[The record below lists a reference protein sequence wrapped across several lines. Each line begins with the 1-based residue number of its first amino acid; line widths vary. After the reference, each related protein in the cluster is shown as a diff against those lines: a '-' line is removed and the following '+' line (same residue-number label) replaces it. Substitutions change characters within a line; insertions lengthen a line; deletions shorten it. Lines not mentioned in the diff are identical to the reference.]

1 MSHRMNTLT
10 QIARQAGKIL
20 LEGYGRAKKIE
31 FKGDIDLV
39 TEFDRRSDAF
49 ILAQLRQNFPGE
61 AILSEESGQDMIIS
75 DYVWIVDP
83 LDGTTNFAHSF
94 PAFAVSIGLTF
105 QGQPYLGVV
114 YDPLRDELYAAEA
127 GQGATLNGEPL
138 RVSPETNLDRA
149 LLATGFPYD
158 LRTNPRNNFE
168 QFVHFYKQVQ
178 GIRHTGSAA
187 LDCVWVAA
195 GRLEGFWE
203 FDLSPWDV
211 AAGGLIAREAG
222 GRVTSVEG
230 QEDFL
235 NHRSLVVSNGYL
247 HDQMLQILSTTV
259 DPLASI
265 FSAPTK

>member
-1 MSHRMNTLT
+1 MSHRLNTLT

-61 AILSEESGQDMIIS
+61 AILSEESGQDMVSS

-127 GQGATLNGEPL
+127 GQGAALNGKPL

-168 QFVHFYKQVQ
+168 HFIQFYKRVQ

-203 FDLSPWDV
+203 FDLSPWDI

-222 GRVTSVEG
+222 GRVTNDEG
-230 QEDFL
+230 DENFL
-235 NHRSLVVSNGYL
+235 KYRSLVVSNGYL
-247 HDQMLQILSTTV
+247 HEEMLQILQKIGATV
-259 DPLASI
+259 
-265 FSAPTK
+265 